1 MSINRF
7 RRLDLHEGP
16 KQSRVRGRLG
26 RHGEGFLFTGSLS
39 VGRGLR
45 RLGGLAAV
53 GLWFLLWASGA
64 LGQVDA
70 SSGTVSSSGPDSREV
85 LQVRGSRARYAEV
98 GSTVPAFTVDALQIE
113 RAVPA
118 VLTDALRGV
127 GSIHMQTTTPGQ
139 GSPFLR
145 GLTGSGL
152 LNLVDGMRLNH
163 AIYRSAPN
171 PYLDLVDP
179 YLTERIDVI
188 RGPASVRHGSDAM
201 GGVVSVVTRRPHFE
215 QEDWDSAGR
224 LVGLFSSADLARGI
238 RAELETGRS
247 GLGMR
252 GGFTG
257 LATGNLEGGGDT
269 GRQRPSAFEAW
280 GADASAVMALGDR
293 QSLSADF
300 QFMKQPDTPRYDELV
315 AGYGQTEPSSLVFQ
329 YQPLERLF
337 AHLSYEVEAPFRGAR
352 ALDLDV
358 SYQRIRD
365 DRRTRPYP
373 DPQNQY
379 EFREH
384 NTTELMGVVLS
395 GVSEPTEAIQ
405 LNWGADAYLDWVSS
419 TRTRRTVATNQVEAW
434 SPRFPNGSRM
444 DSYGVYLDGVAELL
458 PTLSVNAGIRV
469 SYFKTTL
476 ASRNLDPLIEA
487 GETLENS
494 DVTGALGLTWSPLAD
509 FKIMA
514 SYRRGFRA
522 PNIFDLGTLGARPG
536 NRYNIPSLGLRPEK
550 INTYDLGFAYEGARV
565 EFQVF
570 AFYSSYDNK
579 IASVLTG
586 QQIGG
591 PDGPFVVQSANEAL
605 MRLAG
610 VEGSLEVLLS
620 DRFSV
625 VAEAFYTWG
634 EQQVQGGPVQPADRI
649 PPFQGR
655 VGLAY
660 RPRSWIWIEPYL
672 RFAAEQDR
680 LSQRDLQDPRIN
692 PDGTPGWVTLGIRS
706 QWTWN
711 EHVDWVLEVRNITNA
726 SYREHG
732 SGYQAPGAGIATS
745 LEISF

>member
-1 MSINRF
+1 MKTGIDERRRF
-7 RRLDLHEGP
+7 RFAITGLVVLFLP
-16 KQSRVRGRLG
+16 LVSLG
-26 RHGEGFLFTGSLS
+26 EQPQPES
-39 VGRGLR
+39 
-45 RLGGLAAV
+45 
-53 GLWFLLWASGA
+53 
-64 LGQVDA
+64 
-70 SSGTVSSSGPDSREV
+70 PEV
-85 LQVRGSRARYAEV
+85 LEVRGSRARYAEV
-98 GSTVPAFTVDALQIE
+98 ESTVPAFSVDALQIE
-113 RAVPA
+113 RAVPS

-127 GSIHMQTTTPGQ
+127 GSIHLQTTTPGQ

-179 YLTERIDVI
+179 YLTKQIDVI

-201 GGVVSVVTRRPHFE
+201 GGVVSVVTRKPRFDE
-215 QEDWDSAGR
+215 EEWSSQGR
-224 LVGLFSSADLARGI
+224 LVGLFASADLARGV

-247 GLGMR
+247 GVGMR
-252 GGFTG
+252 AGFTG

-280 GADASAVMALGDR
+280 GADAALVFSLND
-293 QSLSADF
+293 QQTLSADF

-337 AHLSYEVEAPFRGAR
+337 AHAKYEIDEPFRGVR

-358 SYQRIRD
+358 SFQRIRD
-365 DRRTRPYP
+365 DRTTRPYP
-373 DPQNQY
+373 APQNEY

-384 NTTELMGVVLS
+384 NSTELMGIVLS
-395 GVSEPTEAIQ
+395 GLSEPTAEIQ
-405 LNWGADAYLDWVSS
+405 INWGADVYLDWVSS
-419 TRTRRTVATNQVEAW
+419 TRTRTQVNSKQVEPWA
-434 SPRFPNGSRM
+434 PRFPDGSRM
-444 DSYGVYLDGVAELL
+444 DSYGVYADLAAELL
-458 PTLSVNAGIRV
+458 PTLTLNAGLRF
-469 SYFKTTL
+469 SYFKTSL
-476 ASRNLDPLIEA
+476 AERNLGPLIEG
-487 GETLENS
+487 GETLKNT
-494 DVTGALGLTWSPLAD
+494 DVTGAAGLVWSPLSD
-509 FKIMA
+509 FKVVA

-522 PNIFDLGTLGARPG
+522 PNIFDLGTLGPRPG
-536 NRYNIPSLGLRPEK
+536 NRYNIPSLGLQPEK
-550 INTYDLGFAYEGARV
+550 INTYDLGVAYSGERV
-565 EFQVF
+565 DFQVF
-570 AFYSSYDNK
+570 VFYSSYDNK

-586 QQIGG
+586 AQVGG
-591 PDGPFVVQSANEAL
+591 PNGPDVVQSANEAL
-605 MRLAG
+605 MRLTG
-610 VEGSLEVLLS
+610 VEGSMEVLLS
-620 DRFSV
+620 NRFSV

-634 EQQVQGGPVQPADRI
+634 EQQVRGGPIQPADRI

-672 RFAAEQDR
+672 RFAAAQDR
-680 LSQRDLQDPRIN
+680 LSERDIQDPRIN

-726 SYREHG
+726 NYREHG
-732 SGYQAPGAGIATS
+732 SGYQAPGAGVATS
-745 LEISF
+745 LELSF